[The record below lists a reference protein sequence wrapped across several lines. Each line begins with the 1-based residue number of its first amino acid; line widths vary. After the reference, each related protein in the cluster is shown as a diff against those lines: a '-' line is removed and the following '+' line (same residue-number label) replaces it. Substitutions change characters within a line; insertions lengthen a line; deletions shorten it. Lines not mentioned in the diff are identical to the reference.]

1 MVRYHELETFSYQD
15 FFLLIINIY
24 LYVFFAVLLCF
35 KFTFCFF
42 SQEKNICF
50 CNCVK
55 IVHIRSFS
63 GPQFPAFG
71 LNTER
76 HSPYSVQMRK
86 NMDQNNSEKGQFSRS
101 VYEVLTL
108 FHHFFLIYN
117 KINIEI
123 GVCTFLFIDAIPFS
137 GSHYVV

>member
-55 IVHIRSFS
+55 IVNIRSFS

-76 HSPYSVQMRK
+76 HSPYSVQMR
-86 NMDQNNSEKGQFSRS
+86 
-101 VYEVLTL
+101 
-108 FHHFFLIYN
+108 
-117 KINIEI
+117 
-123 GVCTFLFIDAIPFS
+123 
-137 GSHYVV
+137 

>member
-24 LYVFFAVLLCF
+24 LYVFYFTPLIYHLFGIYFSYFFAVLLCF
-35 KFTFCFF
+35 KFTFFSFF
-42 SQEKNICF
+42 SQEKNLCF

-55 IVHIRSFS
+55 SVHIRSFS

-86 NMDQNNSEKGQFSRS
+86 NMDQNNSEKGQFSRC

-108 FHHFFLIYN
+108 FHHFF
-117 KINIEI
+117 
-123 GVCTFLFIDAIPFS
+123 F
-137 GSHYVV
+137 